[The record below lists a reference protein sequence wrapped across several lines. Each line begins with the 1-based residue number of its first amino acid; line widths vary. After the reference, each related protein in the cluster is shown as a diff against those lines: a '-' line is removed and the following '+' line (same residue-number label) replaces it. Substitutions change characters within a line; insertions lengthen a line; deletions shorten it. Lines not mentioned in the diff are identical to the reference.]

1 MIKIQRFNAINIKT
15 PLEAIYK
22 RLGWRDHATRI
33 SSRENEKFNQYI
45 DEALSYIKLKGAA
58 ARIPIKQK
66 SKTET
71 ILISGDVF
79 KSKLLASLAKES
91 SELLLLGATAG
102 KNIIKAI
109 QESEE
114 KNLTKSVIFDAVAG
128 EITDA
133 ALTWILNYYQQGL
146 CRENKQLTSKRISC
160 GYGDLSL
167 HYQLNIFHILRLEQ
181 LNIEIT
187 GTFMLIPEKSVTAL
201 AGIIER

>member
-1 MIKIQRFNAINIKT
+1 MTKIQHFNAINIKT

-58 ARIPIKQK
+58 ARIPIKEKRK
-66 SKTET
+66 SET

-79 KSKLLASLAKES
+79 ESKLLASLVKKS

-102 KNIIKAI
+102 KNIIKTI
-109 QESEE
+109 QEFE
-114 KNLTKSVIFDAVAG
+114 KENLTKSVVFDAVAS
-128 EITDA
+128 EMTDA
-133 ALTWILNYYQQGL
+133 ALIWIFNYYKQGL

-160 GYGDLSL
+160 GYGDFLL
-167 HYQLNIFHILRLEQ
+167 DYQLNMFNILRLDR
-181 LNIEIT
+181 LNIKIT
-187 GTFMLIPEKSVTAL
+187 DTFMLIPEKSVTAL